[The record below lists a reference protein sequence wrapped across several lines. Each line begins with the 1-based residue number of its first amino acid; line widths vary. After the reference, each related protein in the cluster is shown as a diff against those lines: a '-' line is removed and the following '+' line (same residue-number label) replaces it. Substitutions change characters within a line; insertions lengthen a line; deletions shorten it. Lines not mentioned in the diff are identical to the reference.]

1 MKRSIVRLSGV
12 AALALGA
19 SVALG
24 LPAQAQ
30 NAVSAS
36 THGSCSGTSTYKVT
50 ATVKKDTIVVKA
62 KIATGVAGEVWTYS
76 LSDNGTTVVAGD
88 ATTGDNGK
96 IKGTF
101 KIANLDGTDTV
112 DISATDTVTGETC
125 AAEFV
130 LEG

>member
-1 MKRSIVRLSGV
+1 MKRSIVRLSG
-12 AALALGA
+12 AAAVALGA

-30 NAVSAS
+30 DGGSTSVHGDCSA
-36 THGSCSGTSTYKVT
+36 TSTYKVK

-62 KIATGVAGEVWTYS
+62 KIATGVAGETWTYS
-76 LSDNGTTVVAGD
+76 ISDNGTVVVEGD
-88 ATTGDNGK
+88 ATTNDDGK

-101 KIANLDGTDTV
+101 KIPNLEGTDTI
-112 DISATDTVTGETC
+112 DLSATDTVTGETC
-125 AAEFV
+125 SAELV